1 MPSKNDRTGEIAVN
15 TNGSKMKI
23 IKYRNKDDIDVLF
36 KEKNM

>member
-23 IKYRNKDDIDVLF
+23 IKY
-36 KEKNM
+36 KNLC